1 MPAHLRPALERAIA
15 AVPEHWLLVLKSG
28 EVFESKEVYKKR
40 LQVFALAQ
48 GFAAVVGRSDKECS
62 MFHCIHHS
70 AETRND
76 RGLEPRVVR
85 DEEGKV
91 LSNRQRDAYC
101 KKKDCLWLCYCS
113 FKTVSRGT
121 EKRGWVLT
129 VKYLLHLSSDGIENL
144 MPTNPFFYRVHQ
156 KATYEYQQLVA
167 AGKKFRTAIIPYLTT
182 RRVLWA
188 GGLWDD
194 SACERLLQSCQNA
207 SLSSRRYAHSQWRSC
222 LS

>member
-1 MPAHLRPALERAIA
+1 M
-15 AVPEHWLLVLKSG
+15 
-28 EVFESKEVYKKR
+28 YKKR

-182 RRVLWA
+182 RRVLGQEDYGMTLPA
-188 GGLWDD
+188 RDCYNLIRMPLSQVEDTHTIN
-194 SACERLLQSCQNA
+194 ALLLVLEDHDFIFCCCVELEEDLEGKIVA
-207 SLSSRRYAHSQWRSC
+207 RKLV
-222 LS
+222 